1 MGIRRGIAYED
12 PPDSLDTREM
22 TQKRA
27 QTKSFFFFFVEK
39 TGYFTYYYPMLKGVS
54 NIPSEPF

>member
-1 MGIRRGIAYED
+1 MGIRRGLAYED

-22 TQKRA
+22 TQ

-39 TGYFTYYYPMLKGVS
+39 TGYFTYYYPMLKGVA